1 LAKDLTIRQ
10 AQGDVK
16 KFLEDW
22 DKKWKRIDDHFY
34 IFTHLSEE
42 TGELARDVINAEL
55 NLSDRKRGE
64 PIQRKEAMARI
75 EDDIG
80 DVLIKLLQLTIAY
93 DLDVAQAFRKAMNS
107 IKKRYGM
114 Q

>member
-1 LAKDLTIRQ
+1 MAKDLTIRE

-34 IFTHLSEE
+34 FFTHLSEE

-55 NLSDRKRGE
+55 NLSDRKTGE
-64 PIQRKEAMARI
+64 PIQRKEDMARI

-80 DVLIKLLQLTIAY
+80 DVLINYCNWQLLTI
-93 DLDVAQAFRKAMNS
+93 LTLHKPSRKP
-107 IKKRYGM
+107 
-114 Q
+114 

>member
-1 LAKDLTIRQ
+1 M
-10 AQGDVK
+10 K

-55 NLSDRKRGE
+55 NLPDRKRGE

-80 DVLIKLLQLTIAY
+80 DVLIKLLQLAIAY
-93 DLDVAQAFRKAMNS
+93 DLDVAQTFRKAMNS

>member
-55 NLSDRKRGE
+55 DLSDRKTGE
-64 PIQRKEAMARI
+64 SIQRKEAVARI

-80 DVLIKLLQLTIAY
+80 DVLIKLLQLAIAY
-93 DLDVAQAFRKAMNS
+93 DLDVAQAFRKAMDS